1 MYLYVNGEG
10 GRLVGGRTDVT
21 ADSPGAPNEVLVFVS
36 SFGCVQYAD
45 LSGVRKGIVVA

>member
-36 SFGCVQYAD
+36 SFGCA
-45 LSGVRKGIVVA
+45 VR